1 MDVTALQRHTGKCGM
16 SVKTGM
22 SASHS
27 NSGSTE
33 VDDHSNI
40 APSMH
45 LDFDPEAMEN
55 NNNFLDMEVNDDDDD
70 DDDDSM
76 DSMPA
81 LSQRVDLGEIEEEE
95 DDLCQGDLIV
105 NVNFHE
111 ERERLIPSETNI
123 DPPAEVSEATPFD
136 FQHFLASSPRMTKQ
150 DLSMM
155 KILKECDDASTPK
168 GFFDKIMALLKK
180 ETFKNGFDIAKAQT
194 RGTFMSN
201 LHSKFPSPKPRVV
214 QVPLRDKKTGQPTN
228 HCVGVMVFPF
238 LDQLTDLLQDHD
250 IFSDPANLC
259 LNIQEADFYAQFNPQ
274 EQDRFNESMGAD
286 WYRRTYQQF
295 ITDPNSEVLIPIIL
309 YADCTGT
316 DAYQRYS
323 LEPWMF
329 TLALFRR
336 HVRERSSSWKH
347 LGFQPSPDTKAFG
360 TKFDAESLVQLYHD
374 CLKVM
379 LADLIHCQKNPPVR
393 PVRFGG
399 VTKNVTL
406 RIVVAYIMGDQKSQ
420 DVVVGRKPVT
430 KTAGRIHRSCMTSH
444 PDASNCDR
452 VCQWVNRTTI
462 LKLTSIAMTTKDA
475 TFMSSFDAQYPSVRG
490 GLGRRH
496 RAMLYVKRRS
506 ALAKNIL
513 AKVYSSYTIDNAFTP
528 VCFGANANGVNR
540 ATLDDPM
547 HVGESGCFEYIIKS
561 IYDPMTEAEST
572 KIDFMVEEMLGKS
585 NLRSSVRDMYP
596 RINFTRGFS
605 RLTLLTCGE

>member
-1 MDVTALQRHTGKCGM
+1 
-16 SVKTGM
+16 M
-22 SASHS
+22 SASQLK
-27 NSGSTE
+27 SGDTE
-33 VDDHSNI
+33 
-40 APSMH
+40 
-45 LDFDPEAMEN
+45 
-55 NNNFLDMEVNDDDDD
+55 NDDDTDVGPSMLFEFDHVDTEHNINLVASEEEEDVDD
-70 DDDDSM
+70 DDDDSL

-81 LSQRVDLGEIEEEE
+81 LSQRSDAEENDEEE
-95 DDLCQGDLIV
+95 DLYQEDLYD
-105 NVNFHE
+105 NVNFHAE
-111 ERERLIPSETNI
+111 GELLVAAEPNFQ
-123 DPPAEVSEATPFD
+123 AEVSEATPFD
-136 FQHFLASSPRMTKQ
+136 FKHFLAGSPSMTKQ
-150 DLSMM
+150 DLSTMR
-155 KILKECDDASTPK
+155 ILKECDNASTPK

-180 ETFKNGFDIAKAQT
+180 ETSKNGFDIAKTQT
-194 RGTFMSN
+194 RGTFMAK

-238 LDQLTDLLQDHD
+238 LDQLTDLLEDHD
-250 IFSDPANLC
+250 IFADPTNLC
-259 LNIQEADFYAQFNPQ
+259 LNTLEADFYAQFNP
-274 EQDRFNESMGAD
+274 EEKDRFNESMGAD
-286 WYRRTYQQF
+286 WYRRTYEQL

-336 HVRERSSSWKH
+336 HIRERSSSWKH

-360 TKFDAESLVQLYHD
+360 TTFDAQSLVQLYHD

-379 LADLIHCQKNPPVR
+379 LADLIHCQNNPPVR
-393 PVRFGG
+393 PVRFGA

-430 KTAGRIHRSCMTSH
+430 KTAGRIHRGCMTSH

-462 LKLTSIAMTTKDA
+462 LKLTSIARAPKDT
-475 TFMSSFDAQYPSVRG
+475 TFMSSFDTQFPLVHG
-490 GLGRRH
+490 GFGRRR
-496 RAMLYVKRRS
+496 RAMSYVKRRS
-506 ALAKNIL
+506 LLANNIL
-513 AKVYSSYTIDNAFTP
+513 AKVFSSYAIDNAFSP
-528 VCFGANANGVNR
+528 VCFGANVNGVNR

-572 KIDFMVEEMLGKS
+572 KIDFLVEAMLGKTS
-585 NLRSSVRDMYP
+585 LRSSVRDMYP

-605 RLTLLTCGE
+605 RLTLLTCGEYSNPTHTLWMTP